1 MSNELDLPVEEQPAT
16 VPATGRDWRGDG
28 RALVVAWR
36 RPLKYGI
43 TFFLAICLN
52 FLLPRL
58 MPGDPLAL
66 IAGNS
71 VRQMGAEKIA
81 ELRAVYGLDEPLWRQ
96 FLAYLGQLARGDLGQ
111 SYRYSGGR
119 SVIEVLGEHFAWTIF
134 LVLTS
139 LAIAVTIGCLLGTWS
154 AWRHGGA
161 ADLGLVTLFFT
172 LRSVPP
178 FWIAM
183 LLIPVFAVGLGWL
196 PVGDSYSFPRPEGWA
211 RWVDVGRHAI
221 LPVAVLTLAYIPS
234 AFAIMRTSMLG
245 EIGAD
250 YIRTARAKGVP
261 EHLVLYR
268 HALRNA
274 LLPVVTLIAL
284 DLGQLLGGVVLIET
298 VFNYRGLG
306 NMMFEAVKS
315 RDYPLLQGGFLL
327 FTFVILTINLI
338 VDIGYERLDPR
349 VRRNRAI

>member
-1 MSNELDLPVEEQPAT
+1 MTANKQADDQSFA
-16 VPATGRDWRGDG
+16 AAGGAYAWRTNG
-28 RALVVAWR
+28 RALLVAWR

-43 TFFLAICLN
+43 TLFLAICLN
-52 FLLPRL
+52 FFLPRL

-66 IAGNS
+66 VAGNA
-71 VRQMGAEKIA
+71 VRQMGAEKVA
-81 ELRAVYGLDEPLWRQ
+81 ELRAVYGLDEPLGRQ
-96 FLAYLGQLARGDLGQ
+96 FLVYLGQLARGDLGQ

-119 SVIEVLGEHFAWTIF
+119 SVVEVLGEHFAWTLL

-139 LAIAVTIGCLLGTWS
+139 LTIAVLIGCSLGVWS
-154 AWRHGGA
+154 AWRHGGV
-161 ADLGLVTLFFT
+161 ADLSLVTLFFT
-172 LRSVPP
+172 LRSVPA
-178 FWIAM
+178 FWLAM
-183 LLIPVFAVGLGWL
+183 LLIPVFAVSLGWL
-196 PVGDSYSFPRPEGWA
+196 PVGDSYSTPRLEGWPNV
-211 RWVDVGRHAI
+211 VDIARHAV
-221 LPVAVLTLAYIPS
+221 LPVTVLTLAYIPS

-261 EHLVLYR
+261 ERLVLYR
-268 HALRNA
+268 HAMRNA

-306 NMMFEAVKS
+306 SMMYEAVKS

-327 FTFVILTINLI
+327 FTLVILTINLI
-338 VDIGYERLDPR
+338 VDITYERLDPR
-349 VRRNRAI
+349 ARRNRAG

>member
-1 MSNELDLPVEEQPAT
+1 MIERERARGASGDMSAWY
-16 VPATGRDWRGDG
+16 RWRSNS
-28 RALVVAWR
+28 RALLFGWR
-36 RPLKYGI
+36 RPIKYAV
-43 TFFLAICLN
+43 TLFLAICLN
-52 FLLPRL
+52 FFLPRL

-66 IAGNS
+66 LAGNA

-81 ELRAVYGLDEPLWRQ
+81 ELRTAYGLDEPLGRQ
-96 FLAYLGQLARGDLGQ
+96 FLVYLGQLARGDLGQ

-119 SVIEVLGEHFAWTIF
+119 NVVEVLGDHFTWTLF

-139 LAIAVTIGCLLGTWS
+139 LTIAVSIGCLLGAWS
-154 AWRHGGA
+154 AWKHGGKR
-161 ADLGLVTLFFT
+161 DLALVTAFFT

-178 FWIAM
+178 FWLAM

-196 PVGDSYSFPRPEGWA
+196 PVGDSYSFPRREGWA
-211 RWVDVGRHAI
+211 NIVDIGRHAV

-250 YIRTARAKGVP
+250 YIRTARAKGLP
-261 EHLVLYR
+261 ERLVLYR

-274 LLPVVTLIAL
+274 LLPVVTLVAL

-306 NMMFEAVKS
+306 NMMFQAVKS

-327 FTFVILTINLI
+327 FTLVILTINLI
-338 VDIGYERLDPR
+338 VEVGYERLDPR
-349 VRRNRAI
+349 VRRNRAA